1 MPLPKIATP
10 TYELELPS
18 TGKTIQYRP
27 FLVKEEKLLVIALES
42 DSTKQITT
50 AIKSVIKNCVLTK
63 GVKIEDL
70 PTFDIEYLFLNI
82 RGKSVGED
90 IEVNIVCPDDEETS
104 VTVNVNLDDIQVI
117 KSDDHTDKIKLYD
130 KIMMQMKYP
139 SLDQFIKNNFDI
151 SDKNVM
157 DQSFELIAS
166 CVDKIFTEDEVWTT
180 SDCTKKEMNDFLE
193 QMNSSQFKEI
203 EAFFQT
209 MPKLSHTIK
218 VTNPNTKVEIMKAM
232 FPQHSDNIVN
242 ELEESSIIFGKVNES
257 LQSIDRTRRRF
268 DDAVLELGELEV
280 ENTLTNQQVLE
291 VIQRGELLGRLSQQ
305 VRKEATDL
313 GEDSGL
319 VMIQIDSLESGVR
332 NTLDLVLKD
341 HLPAKRFRNINKAVD
356 EIANLTYEELN
367 SIQHLGSVLFM
378 ESLDEVSTS
387 KGYRILARLPGLP
400 DNLHDSLI
408 QKFKTLPN
416 LLTASTDKLFEVEGI
431 GRSRAQQLREYFDTL
446 LKNVGFSYINGH

>member
-1 MPLPKIATP
+1 MAENQLIPGQPLRNGVDLVADKKTGALIVIGTSAKLEKISSGGITLNNCSYTP
-10 TYELELPS
+10 EMLSELAKMDGAIIVDANVNNILKANVHLNPSDNIPTSQTGTRHRTAERVSVETELS
-18 TGKTIQYRP
+18 
-27 FLVKEEKLLVIALES
+27 VIAVSEES
-42 DSTKQITT
+42 S
-50 AIKSVIKNCVLTK
+50 
-63 GVKIEDL
+63 
-70 PTFDIEYLFLNI
+70 
-82 RGKSVGED
+82 
-90 IEVNIVCPDDEETS
+90 
-104 VTVNVNLDDIQVI
+104 
-117 KSDDHTDKIKLYD
+117 
-130 KIMMQMKYP
+130 
-139 SLDQFIKNNFDI
+139 
-151 SDKNVM
+151 
-157 DQSFELIAS
+157 
-166 CVDKIFTEDEVWTT
+166 
-180 SDCTKKEMNDFLE
+180 
-193 QMNSSQFKEI
+193 
-203 EAFFQT
+203 
-209 MPKLSHTIK
+209 TIK
-218 VTNPNTKVEIMKAM
+218 VFINNT
-232 FPQHSDNIVN
+232 VN

-291 VIQRGELLGRLSQQ
+291 VIQRGELLGRLSHQ

>member
-1 MPLPKIATP
+1 MAENQLIPGQPLRNGVDLVADKKTGALIVIGTSAKLEKISSGGITLNNCSYTP
-10 TYELELPS
+10 EMLSELAKMDGAIIVDANVNNILKANVHLNPSDNIPTSQTGTRHRTAERVSVETELS
-18 TGKTIQYRP
+18 
-27 FLVKEEKLLVIALES
+27 VIAVSEES
-42 DSTKQITT
+42 S
-50 AIKSVIKNCVLTK
+50 
-63 GVKIEDL
+63 
-70 PTFDIEYLFLNI
+70 
-82 RGKSVGED
+82 
-90 IEVNIVCPDDEETS
+90 
-104 VTVNVNLDDIQVI
+104 
-117 KSDDHTDKIKLYD
+117 
-130 KIMMQMKYP
+130 
-139 SLDQFIKNNFDI
+139 
-151 SDKNVM
+151 
-157 DQSFELIAS
+157 
-166 CVDKIFTEDEVWTT
+166 
-180 SDCTKKEMNDFLE
+180 
-193 QMNSSQFKEI
+193 
-203 EAFFQT
+203 
-209 MPKLSHTIK
+209 TIK
-218 VTNPNTKVEIMKAM
+218 V
-232 FPQHSDNIVN
+232 FSDNSVN

-313 GEDSGL
+313 GEDTGL
-319 VMIQIDSLESGVR
+319 VMIQIDSLESGER

>member
-1 MPLPKIATP
+1 MAENQLIPGQPLRNGVDLVADKKTGALIVIGTSAKLEKISSGGITLNNCSYTP
-10 TYELELPS
+10 EMLSELAKMDGAIIVDANVNNILKANVHLNPSDSIPTSQTGTRHRTAERVSVETELS
-18 TGKTIQYRP
+18 
-27 FLVKEEKLLVIALES
+27 VIAVSEES
-42 DSTKQITT
+42 S
-50 AIKSVIKNCVLTK
+50 
-63 GVKIEDL
+63 
-70 PTFDIEYLFLNI
+70 
-82 RGKSVGED
+82 
-90 IEVNIVCPDDEETS
+90 
-104 VTVNVNLDDIQVI
+104 
-117 KSDDHTDKIKLYD
+117 
-130 KIMMQMKYP
+130 
-139 SLDQFIKNNFDI
+139 
-151 SDKNVM
+151 
-157 DQSFELIAS
+157 
-166 CVDKIFTEDEVWTT
+166 
-180 SDCTKKEMNDFLE
+180 
-193 QMNSSQFKEI
+193 
-203 EAFFQT
+203 
-209 MPKLSHTIK
+209 TIK
-218 VTNPNTKVEIMKAM
+218 V
-232 FPQHSDNIVN
+232 FSDNSVN

>member
-1 MPLPKIATP
+1 MAENQLIPGQPLRNGVDLVADKKTGALIVIGTSAKLEKISSGGITLNNCAYTP
-10 TYELELPS
+10 EMLSELAKMDGAIIVDANVNNILKANVHLNPSDNIPTSQTGTRHRTAERVSVETELS
-18 TGKTIQYRP
+18 
-27 FLVKEEKLLVIALES
+27 VIAVSEES
-42 DSTKQITT
+42 S
-50 AIKSVIKNCVLTK
+50 
-63 GVKIEDL
+63 
-70 PTFDIEYLFLNI
+70 
-82 RGKSVGED
+82 
-90 IEVNIVCPDDEETS
+90 
-104 VTVNVNLDDIQVI
+104 
-117 KSDDHTDKIKLYD
+117 
-130 KIMMQMKYP
+130 
-139 SLDQFIKNNFDI
+139 
-151 SDKNVM
+151 
-157 DQSFELIAS
+157 
-166 CVDKIFTEDEVWTT
+166 
-180 SDCTKKEMNDFLE
+180 
-193 QMNSSQFKEI
+193 
-203 EAFFQT
+203 
-209 MPKLSHTIK
+209 TIK
-218 VTNPNTKVEIMKAM
+218 V
-232 FPQHSDNIVN
+232 FSDNSVN

-291 VIQRGELLGRLSQQ
+291 VIQRGELLGRLSHQ